1 MWCENM
7 NYEIYET
14 KKTNNNKTQKK
25 YIVIDSKNDI
35 ELFAKIQ
42 KLQLLTNKTNDVLK
56 QIVNDEIENAIKYFD
71 VKLWIIIFMKIQKFN
86 I

>member
-1 MWCENM
+1 M

-42 KLQLLTNKTNDVLK
+42 KLQSLTNKTNDVLK
-56 QIVNDEIENAIKYFD
+56 QIVNDEIENAINYFD
-71 VKLWIIIFMKIQKFN
+71 VKK
-86 I
+86 

>member
-1 MWCENM
+1 M

-14 KKTNNNKTQKK
+14 KKTNDNKTQKK

-71 VKLWIIIFMKIQKFN
+71 VKL
-86 I
+86 

>member
-1 MWCENM
+1 M

-71 VKLWIIIFMKIQKFN
+71 VKL
-86 I
+86 

>member
-1 MWCENM
+1 M

-14 KKTNNNKTQKK
+14 KKTNDNKTQKK

-56 QIVNDEIENAIKYFD
+56 QIVNDEIENAINYFD
-71 VKLWIIIFMKIQKFN
+71 VKK
-86 I
+86 

>member
-1 MWCENM
+1 M

-14 KKTNNNKTQKK
+14 KKTNDNKTQKK

-42 KLQLLTNKTNDVLK
+42 KLQSLTNKTNDVLK
-56 QIVNDEIENAIKYFD
+56 QIVNDEIENAINYFD
-71 VKLWIIIFMKIQKFN
+71 VKK
-86 I
+86 

>member
-1 MWCENM
+1 M

-42 KLQLLTNKTNDVLK
+42 KLQTLTNKTNDVLK
-56 QIVNDEIENAIKYFD
+56 QIVNDEIENAINYFD
-71 VKLWIIIFMKIQKFN
+71 VKK
-86 I
+86 